1 MCSQEKVVPK
11 WGGQEYGIKADPG
24 KVETQA
30 AANANTT
37 QCRYVSILDR
47 APNKSERLKE
57 RTGMNTRR
65 EFLSIAIRG
74 SAVAAT
80 KTLLP
85 SAASASE
92 ITDTKLEGNNM
103 GQNAGSAN
111 NGHYKPPFRFAM
123 GGVPLGNEFEFVT
136 DDDAYATIEAA
147 WNAGVR
153 YYDMAPWY
161 GLGLAERR
169 YGNFL
174 HNKHRDD
181 YVLSTKVGKLLK
193 ASTTA
198 RNKGYFAFSPSPNDV
213 VYDYTASGVRR
224 SIEDS
229 LQRLGI
235 DRIDIA
241 FVHDLSS
248 DNKYL
253 PTPWAEQF
261 AIAQKGA
268 FPELTRMREEG
279 LIKGWGIGVNT
290 PEPILQLLQVADP
303 DVCLLASQYSL
314 IDHKNALDQVFP
326 AARAKKVSF
335 VVGSSLNAGFLSGSP
350 RYNYG
355 KESYKIPPAFIEKRR
370 RLRAAAD
377 NHGVD
382 LRTAALQF
390 SAAPDVAAALVV
402 GCRSEQQIL
411 ADYTSMQ
418 TKIPAEFWAELKAQN
433 LVEQN
438 APVPV

>member
-1 MCSQEKVVPK
+1 MR
-11 WGGQEYGIKADPG
+11 
-24 KVETQA
+24 
-30 AANANTT
+30 NN
-37 QCRYVSILDR
+37 
-47 APNKSERLKE
+47 
-57 RTGMNTRR
+57 RR
-65 EFLSIAIRG
+65 DFLSIAVKG
-74 SAVAAT
+74 SAMAAAA
-80 KTLLP
+80 TLLP
-85 SAASASE
+85 NAASASG
-92 ITDTKLEGNNM
+92 IRGLMEGNSM
-103 GQNAGSAN
+103 GQTTGNTST
-111 NGHYKPPFRFAM
+111 GHYKPPFKFAM
-123 GGVPLGNEFEFVT
+123 GGVPLGNEFEIVT
-136 DDDAYATIEAA
+136 DDEAYATIEAA

-169 YGNFL
+169 YGSFL
-174 HNKHRDD
+174 HNKDRSE

-193 ASTTA
+193 ASKTA
-198 RNKGYFAFSPSPNDV
+198 KSKGYFPFSPSPNDV

-235 DRIDIA
+235 DSIDIA
-241 FVHDLSS
+241 FVHDISS

-253 PTPWAEQF
+253 PTPWQEQF

-290 PEPILQLLQVADP
+290 PEPIMRLLEVADP
-303 DVCLLASQYSL
+303 DICLLASQYSL

-326 AARAKKVSF
+326 AARAKNVSF
-335 VVGSSLNAGFLSGSP
+335 VVGSSLNAGFISGSP

-355 KESYKIPPAFIEKRR
+355 KDSYKIPPAFLEKRKK
-370 RLRAAAD
+370 LREVAG
-377 NHGVD
+377 NYGVD

-418 TKIPAEFWAELKAQN
+418 TKIPAEFWTELKAQK
-433 LVEQN
+433 LIEQN
-438 APVPV
+438 APTPSLSA

>member
-1 MCSQEKVVPK
+1 
-11 WGGQEYGIKADPG
+11 
-24 KVETQA
+24 
-30 AANANTT
+30 
-37 QCRYVSILDR
+37 
-47 APNKSERLKE
+47 
-57 RTGMNTRR
+57 MNTRR
-65 EFLSIAIRG
+65 DFLGVTVKG
-74 SAVAAT
+74 SAMAVATA
-80 KTLLP
+80 LLP
-85 SAASASE
+85 RAAFASNAVDMNGSNSME
-92 ITDTKLEGNNM
+92 QAVTSGDT
-103 GQNAGSAN
+103 
-111 NGHYKPPFRFAM
+111 GHYKPPFRFGI
-123 GGVPLGNEFEFVT
+123 GGVPLGNEFSVVT
-136 DDDAYATIEAA
+136 DKDAYATIEAA

-174 HNKHRDD
+174 HNKKRGD
-181 YVLSTKVGKLLK
+181 YIVSSKVGKLLK
-193 ASTTA
+193 ASKTA
-198 RNKGYFAFSPSPNDV
+198 KNKEYFPFSPSPNDV

-235 DRIDIA
+235 DGLDIA
-241 FVHDLSS
+241 YVHDISS

-253 PTPWAEQF
+253 PSQWQEQF
-261 AIAQKGA
+261 EIACKGA

-290 PEPILQLLQVADP
+290 PEPIMRLLEVADP

-314 IDHKNALDQVFP
+314 IDHKNALNQVFP
-326 AARAKKVSF
+326 AARAKNVSF
-335 VVGSSLNAGFLSGSP
+335 VIGSSLNAGFITGRP

-355 KESYKIPPAFIEKRR
+355 KESYEIPAAFIEKRR
-370 RLRAAAD
+370 KLLDVAA

-418 TKIPAEFWAELKAQN
+418 TKIPAEFWAQLKAQN
-433 LVEQN
+433 LIEQN
-438 APVPV
+438 APVSQIAPARA

>member
-1 MCSQEKVVPK
+1 MEQM
-11 WGGQEYGIKADPG
+11 A
-24 KVETQA
+24 
-30 AANANTT
+30 
-37 QCRYVSILDR
+37 VSD
-47 APNKSERLKE
+47 NK
-57 RTGMNTRR
+57 
-65 EFLSIAIRG
+65 
-74 SAVAAT
+74 
-80 KTLLP
+80 
-85 SAASASE
+85 
-92 ITDTKLEGNNM
+92 
-103 GQNAGSAN
+103 
-111 NGHYKPPFRFAM
+111 GHYKPLYRFAM
-123 GGVPLGNEFEFVT
+123 GGVPLGNEFAVVT
-136 DDDAYATIEAA
+136 DKDAYATIEAA

-174 HNKHRDD
+174 HNKNRSDF
-181 YVLSTKVGKLLK
+181 VLSSKVGKLLK
-193 ASTTA
+193 ASKTA
-198 RNKGYFAFSPSPNDV
+198 KNRELFPFSPSPNDV
-213 VYDYTASGVRR
+213 VYDYSASGVRR

-235 DRIDIA
+235 DSIDIA
-241 FVHDLSS
+241 FVHDISP

-253 PTPWAEQF
+253 PTPWQEQF
-261 AIAQKGA
+261 EIARKGA

-290 PEPILQLLQVADP
+290 PEPIMRLLEVADP

-326 AARAKKVSF
+326 AARAKNVSF
-335 VVGSSLNAGFLSGSP
+335 VIGSSLNAGFISGSP

-355 KESYKIPPAFIEKRR
+355 KDSYKIPPAFLEKRKL
-370 RLRAAAD
+370 LRDVAG

-402 GCRSEQQIL
+402 GASSEQQIL

-418 TKIPAEFWAELKAQN
+418 TKIPAEFWTDLKAQK
-433 LVEQN
+433 LIEQN
-438 APVPV
+438 APIPA

>member
-1 MCSQEKVVPK
+1 
-11 WGGQEYGIKADPG
+11 
-24 KVETQA
+24 
-30 AANANTT
+30 
-37 QCRYVSILDR
+37 
-47 APNKSERLKE
+47 
-57 RTGMNTRR
+57 MNTRR
-65 EFLSIAIRG
+65 EFLSIAITG
-74 SAVAAT
+74 SAMAAAR
-80 KTLLP
+80 TLLP
-85 SAASASE
+85 GAASASE
-92 ITDTKLEGNNM
+92 MTGTMVEGRNLESNM
-103 GQNAGSAN
+103 GQEAGNAN

-136 DDDAYATIEAA
+136 DDEAYATVEAA

-174 HNKHRDD
+174 HNKHRSD

-198 RNKGYFAFSPSPNDV
+198 KRKGYFPFSPSPNDV

-229 LQRLGI
+229 LQRIGI
-235 DRIDIA
+235 DSIDIA
-241 FVHDLSS
+241 FVHDISP

-253 PTPWAEQF
+253 PTPWTEQF

-279 LIKGWGIGVNT
+279 LIKGWGVGVNT
-290 PEPILQLLQVADP
+290 PEPILRVLEVADP

-314 IDHKNALDQVFP
+314 IDHKNALNQVFP

-355 KESYKIPPAFIEKRR
+355 KESYKIPPVFLEKRR
-370 RLRAAAD
+370 RLREAAD
-377 NHGVD
+377 NYGVD

-433 LVEQN
+433 LIEQN